1 MSSSDGVAAPD
12 LFCTSCGLG
21 AGDGRFCAGCGSA
34 LQGLPVS
41 IPVIPEQATG
51 VDDQLT
57 TVLPPVLS
65 NRHEEHSEP
74 ELLKG
79 AWELDPVVDGDLEQQ
94 HDGGGFARNR
104 ATLIAGS
111 VLAACVLIA
120 TGVFGQQYIA
130 DADIRNVLGSST
142 TQFNRVVE
150 PLGSAADLAQFTAA
164 AGSAESAASRLERTA
179 GGLDAGNDRMRSAV
193 RAQLGC

>member
-1 MSSSDGVAAPD
+1 MLPRALTNLPD
-12 LFCTSCGLG
+12 
-21 AGDGRFCAGCGSA
+21 
-34 LQGLPVS
+34 
-41 IPVIPEQATG
+41 
-51 VDDQLT
+51 
-57 TVLPPVLS
+57 
-65 NRHEEHSEP
+65 EHSEP
-74 ELLKG
+74 ELLVG
-79 AWELDPVVDGDLEQQ
+79 AWELDPDVDGDLEPQ
-94 HDGGGFARNR
+94 HDGGSFARTR
-104 ATLIAGS
+104 WTLIAGS
-111 VLAACVLIA
+111 VVAACVLIA
-120 TGVFGQQYIA
+120 TAVFGQQYIA